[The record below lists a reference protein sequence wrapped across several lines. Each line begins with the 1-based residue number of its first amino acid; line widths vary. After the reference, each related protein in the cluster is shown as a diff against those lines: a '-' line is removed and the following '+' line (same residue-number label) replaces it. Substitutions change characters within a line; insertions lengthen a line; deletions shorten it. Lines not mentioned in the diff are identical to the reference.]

1 MTTSLYCSINFSCEP
16 DNLGCVQRWMRRGR
30 SGWGQEEEVA
40 WFSPKWTVD
49 MMCWQELLPRGW
61 GDHALYYI
69 YWHGE
74 IEWCLVRLWLYQK
87 LYIYMWGY
95 DLDKIVFTDR
105 LRRYTI
111 LPRPSSNYFMESVKI
126 WISTFTDRPECL
138 LLTFRDIRL
147 IGINGGGKI

>member
-1 MTTSLYCSINFSCEP
+1 MWYLKLIFM
-16 DNLGCVQRWMRRGR
+16 VVA
-30 SGWGQEEEVA
+30 QEYQNEITPT
-40 WFSPKWTVD
+40 FTYSKSPKIP
-49 MMCWQELLPRGW
+49 EKLLKIIADLLLQIAGKHPV
-61 GDHALYYI
+61 

-74 IEWCLVRLWLYQK
+74 LERCLVRLWLLQK
-87 LYIYMWGY
+87 LYIYMWSY
-95 DLDKIVFTDR
+95 DLDKIVFIDR

>member
-1 MTTSLYCSINFSCEP
+1 MPDAAPRGDSLY
-16 DNLGCVQRWMRRGR
+16 V
-30 SGWGQEEEVA
+30 
-40 WFSPKWTVD
+40 
-49 MMCWQELLPRGW
+49 
-61 GDHALYYI
+61 

-74 IEWCLVRLWLYQK
+74 LERCLVRLWLYQK

-95 DLDKIVFTDR
+95 DLDKIVFIDR